1 MSRGADSKK
10 INQKT
15 NQKTND
21 MKRLK
26 DIFEGM
32 MARHEKSRR
41 ERRRRT
47 LERVASEE
55 IQVRDRNGKLYICLN
70 GAPLLSLDDVN
81 GDLLD
86 MVRAMRIN
94 YVLWHERGGQA

>member
-1 MSRGADSKK
+1 
-10 INQKT
+10 
-15 NQKTND
+15 

-26 DIFEGM
+26 EIFENM
-32 MARHEKSRR
+32 AARHEKSRR
-41 ERRRRT
+41 EQRRRT
-47 LERVASEE
+47 LERVANEE

>member
-1 MSRGADSKK
+1 
-10 INQKT
+10 
-15 NQKTND
+15 

-26 DIFEGM
+26 EILAAIA
-32 MARHEKSRR
+32 ARHEKSRR

-55 IQVRDRNGKLYICLN
+55 IQVRDHNGKLYICLN
-70 GAPLLSLDDVN
+70 GAPLLSLDDVK

-86 MVRAMRIN
+86 MVRAMRVN
-94 YVLWHERGGQA
+94 YVVWHEEGGQA